1 MASLDSLP
9 ADQRAV
15 LQLVLHRGRSYD
27 DIAKLLSIDRA
38 AVRQRALAALDALGP
53 QTGVPPERRALITDY
68 LLGQLPPQVA
78 ESTRERL
85 AESPP
90 ERAWARVVASEL
102 APLASGP
109 LPEIPSD
116 TVRREPAYEAVGAA
130 PETGERAEPAPAR
143 AAPAPGQAEPTGAR
157 KAEPRADRR
166 SSRLGGAVVLGLV
179 GVAVVVV
186 ILLIISGGSSSK
198 KNTAASTPAASSTP
212 AATATSTTNASSTT
226 SSTATR
232 VVGQINLAP
241 PTAGSTKTK
250 GIAEV
255 LKQGSTD
262 GVAIVAQDVPP
273 NTKHDTYA
281 VWLYNSPS
289 DARILGFV
297 NPGVGSNGRLSTVG
311 PLPSNAAHY
320 KNLVVTL
327 ETQGRPSQPGKII
340 LQGQLTGLS

>member
-1 MASLDSLP
+1 MTSLDSLP

-15 LQLVLHRGRSYD
+15 LQLVLQRGRSYD

-102 APLASGP
+102 APSASGP

-116 TVRREPAYEAVGAA
+116 TVRREPAHEAVGAG
-130 PETGERAEPAPAR
+130 PQPSERAEPAPAR

-157 KAEPRADRR
+157 QAEPRPDRR

-186 ILLIISGGSSSK
+186 VILLVSGGGSSSK
-198 KNTAASTPAASSTP
+198 KNAAASTPAASSTP
-212 AATATSTTNASSTT
+212 AATSTT
-226 SSTATR
+226 SASSSTSRTATR

-241 PTAGSTKTK
+241 PTGGSTKTK

-255 LKQGSTD
+255 LKQGGTD

-273 NTKHDTYA
+273 NTKHDAYA

-311 PLPSNAAHY
+311 PLPSNAAHF